1 MRWRQRY
8 MSRSKLMMV
17 LRLTLGGITAAAPR
31 SSRSALSQS
40 ASNACRRAEPRRR
53 RPRSAAARR
62 HCRDASRAAG
72 RSALRCR
79 GRRQGRRSWSSGRR
93 ASGRWPGSGSP
104 LGAARLWVDGDDGA
118 VDQGVFE
125 VRLIGQA
132 CEDARKDAALHPA
145 TKTLE
150 DAVPVAEIARQVAPC
165 PETELIAIENPA
177 TVCDGAFEIGKG

>member
-31 SSRSALSQS
+31 LSSSALSQS
-40 ASNACRRAEPRRR
+40 ASNALSPSRAPKATPSISSRT
-53 RPRSAAARR
+53 PTLSWCAG
-62 HCRDASRAAG
+62 RAAG
-72 RSALRCR
+72 RSAPRCR
-79 GRRQGRRSWSSGRR
+79 GRRQGRRSWSSDRR

-104 LGAARLWVDGDDGA
+104 LCAARLWVGGDDGA

-132 CEDARKDAALHPA
+132 FEDALEDARKDAALHPA
-145 TKTLE
+145 TKPLE
-150 DAVPVAEIARQVAPC
+150 DAVPGAE
-165 PETELIAIENPA
+165 
-177 TVCDGAFEIGKG
+177 